1 MNSLPELFREAVAE
15 HAERPCV
22 LLKEGG
28 EVVSHSYA
36 ELGEQLTEAA
46 CGLLS
51 AGVAA
56 GERVVILSENRPEWV
71 VADGAI
77 LSCGAV
83 TVPLYPTLPAE
94 QVAPLI
100 QRVGARLVLCDDAAQ
115 LAKMDAQRAAMPSLE
130 RIVLFDAEDV
140 PAGRDEV
147 GSWADLTAAGRA
159 RADELGGLLAERGTA
174 LGPDSLA
181 TIIFTSGTTGIPK
194 GAMLTHGNLC
204 SNVLAAQRRIHLD
217 HEQFVTFLPLSHV
230 FQRMVSYIGLR
241 TGCCSLYNESLRALL
256 GNLRLVRPT
265 ALIAVPRFLE
275 MVRGQVLDGVRRKSG
290 LAGTIA
296 GWAMEVAEQVG
307 RAYDQGRSP
316 GGWLKLQQRLAER
329 RVFSAIREQLGMD
342 RLRIIVAG
350 GAALPPE
357 LGRWYYGIGLKI
369 SQGYGL
375 TETSPVVA
383 VHDPAGK
390 VRFDTIGPPV
400 EGIEVRLADDGEL
413 LTRGPHVMA
422 GYYEMP
428 AETAEVIDAEG
439 WFRTGDIAAWTE
451 DGQLK
456 ITDRKKNIM
465 VLANGKNVAPAPIEN
480 KLLESPLIDQVLL
493 IGDNQNV
500 VTALVVPQY
509 DLLAKALEQAG
520 ETAGERADMVASK
533 TAEKLIRQEIA
544 ARSGDLAPFEM
555 VRRFTLLPTP
565 FTVEREE
572 MTPTMKLRRKV
583 ILEHYAEAV
592 REMAE

>member
-1 MNSLPELFREAVAE
+1 MNSLPELFRVAVAE

-36 ELGEQLTEAA
+36 ELGEQLTDAA
-46 CGLLS
+46 CGLLE

-56 GERVVILSENRPEWV
+56 GDRVVILSENRPEWV
-71 VADGAI
+71 VADGAV

-83 TVPLYPTLPAE
+83 TVPIYPTLPAE

-100 QRVGARLVLCDDAAQ
+100 QRVGARLVLCDDATQ
-115 LAKMDAQRAAMPSLE
+115 LTKLDAQREAMPSLE

-140 PAGRDEV
+140 PAGRAEV
-147 GSWADLTAAGRA
+147 GSWADLSAAGRS
-159 RADELGGLLAERGTA
+159 RADELGGLLAERGAA

-204 SNVLAAQRRIHLD
+204 SNVLAAQQRIHLD

-307 RAYDQGRSP
+307 RAYDEGRSP
-316 GGWLKLQQRLAER
+316 SPWLILQQRLAER

-350 GAALPPE
+350 GAALPQE
-357 LGRWYYGIGLKI
+357 LGRWYYGLGLKV

-383 VHDPAGK
+383 VHDPAGQ
-390 VRFDTIGPPV
+390 VRFDTIGPPI
-400 EGIEVRLADDGEL
+400 EGIEVKLADDGEL

-428 AETAEVIDAEG
+428 DETAEVIDAEG

-451 DGQLK
+451 SGQLK

-500 VTALVVPQY
+500 VTALVVPHY
-509 DLLAKALEQAG
+509 DLLAKALEQTG
-520 ETAGERADMVASK
+520 ETVGERTDMVASK
-533 TAEKLIRQEIA
+533 TAERLIRQEIS

-555 VRRFTLLPTP
+555 VRRFTLLPAP